1 MAIRKK
7 VPADLMLLA
16 LKAEGLS
23 FCEISKRLDKP
34 LGSVTSR
41 YYRLHGV
48 RHTSQVKRDE
58 ELKKTRETERIAKR
72 KVRSLAAIQA
82 AIDLRNG
89 ISFSIAVR
97 KARAAGA
104 SLEMIGTCCGVSKQ
118 AIHKKWRSNRSSGER
133 I

>member
-16 LKAEGLS
+16 LKSEGLS
-23 FCEISKRLDKP
+23 FREISKRLDKP

-41 YYRLHGV
+41 YYRLQGV
-48 RHTSQVKRDE
+48 RHTSQAKWDE
-58 ELKKTRETERIAKR
+58 ELKRARENERVAKS

-89 ISFSIAVR
+89 ISFSIAIR
-97 KARAAGA
+97 TARAAGA

-118 AIHKKWRSNRSSGER
+118 AVHKKWRSNRSSGEC